1 MTPLLLRTVHMA
13 CRVTHA
19 MGLGGDGGAGIL
31 SALSDLKQLLA
42 KVSVPENEA
51 CIEEPSRKGKGKGE
65 TACLY
70 CRRRGREGQR
80 SGEDKQ
86 KSILENT
93 PAGGNLSFI
102 HHSFNKHG
110 RVLPAAGRGES
121 GGGGNR
127 RTNSSGEYLSALS
140 VPPPA
145 LPQNVY
151 ICKKKLRAVPHL
163 RLLAEG
169 QPLLARG
176 RTFPSRMRNNI
187 KTASVG

>member
-1 MTPLLLRTVHMA
+1 MCRKTKHASKSLHEKGRGKGRQHAYTAGGEAEKGRGAGRISRSPSSRTLQQAEISHSFIIRSTNMA
-13 CRVTHA
+13 ERSQQ
-19 MGLGGDGGAGIL
+19 LGGGKAEVGGTGG
-31 SALSDLKQLLA
+31 
-42 KVSVPENEA
+42 P
-51 CIEEPSRKGKGKGE
+51 
-65 TACLY
+65 TH
-70 CRRRGREGQR
+70 
-80 SGEDKQ
+80 
-86 KSILENT
+86 
-93 PAGGNLSFI
+93 PAS
-102 HHSFNKHG
+102 
-110 RVLPAAGRGES
+110 
-121 GGGGNR
+121 
-127 RTNSSGEYLSALS
+127 EYLSALS